1 MNTKEII
8 ESLTGLFSKPH
19 KDGENRKIIYWIDV
33 DRSFLENFDEIN
45 IDGVK
50 KSILKENNYF
60 YTKYLLEEED
70 IDSDFLIYTNEDLDQ
85 VGDNWLIDNQLY
97 STKFYADEVSII
109 LRSFGIPEELRPIVS
124 GYKTFFRSQERENR
138 FRSLNI
144 ERFTEESLEI
154 GMISTLTNQKT
165 SNFEDS
171 LRTILM
177 ESLDDENNKYI
188 EKIRKS
194 FSIDIFWTIIEKY
207 YGYKSS
213 NRTIKG
219 LLIHLMI
226 TTLSHSINADK
237 LSIYNNFIATHGKS
251 NCLIFVDKWMNH
263 KSDYLIYDK
272 YAKTIEKEI
281 NFSKILSSV
290 NIDEFKNAEIFPSID
305 RAIILYITNSIGEKL
320 DDIEE
325 YLKLIRLR
333 KSKHFYEK
341 FKEIYDSLYN
351 LVKMY
356 EFRKIYPS
364 DLPLEK
370 SNIMMESYVNKYY
383 LMDSYYRKFYVSYDN
398 SDGNDLM
405 KKLKSMVEDIYTNWF
420 MVELSHNWTKSLS
433 LDKSDI
439 FEIQGFK
446 KQEDFYT
453 EFIRPKIDNGER
465 VFVIISDALRFDVA
479 AEICDRLDIESLG
492 SSNLGVMVSG
502 LPTITKFG
510 MARLLPH
517 KTIGLKDNGT
527 VEVDGISSG
536 GIEGRNNI
544 LNNLTPE
551 SSAIDYD
558 DIVSLSKNELRD
570 YAKGKKLFYIYHD
583 SIDAIGDKA
592 ASEAYVFGGCEK
604 AIDEISNLVK
614 IIRDRLSGVNIYI
627 TTDHGFIYQREK
639 LEEVDKLSKEK
650 IDFIESKRRY
660 ILTHETKDIDG
671 MLRYSIKDINSEVG
685 NINVYTP
692 NANIRLKT
700 QGAGANFVHG
710 GASLQEVVIPI
721 IEYKNIRYGQSNAKS
736 VEKTKIKL
744 TNTVY
749 KITNSIFTLNFFQTE
764 KVEGKIIS
772 TSVSV
777 YFVDDMDNEISNR
790 ETLLGDKTTDNPQER
805 NLSIRFVLKSM
816 NYDSNKNYYLIIKDS
831 GTGVIYDKIPFVIS
845 LGIISDFDF

>member
-8 ESLTGLFSKPH
+8 ESLTGLFCKPH
-19 KDGENRKIIYWIDV
+19 KDGESRKIIYWIDL
-33 DRSFLENFDEIN
+33 DRSFFESFDEIN
-45 IDGVK
+45 LDGVRK
-50 KSILKENNYF
+50 HILKENNYF

-70 IDSDFLIYTNEDLDQ
+70 IHSNLLIYTNEDLDKIE
-85 VGDNWLIDNQLY
+85 DNWLIDNQLY

-109 LRSFGIPEELRPIVS
+109 LRSFGIPEELRSIVA
-124 GYKTFFRSQERENR
+124 GNKTFFRSQERENR

-188 EKIRKS
+188 EKIRKF
-194 FSIDIFWTIIEKY
+194 FSIDILWAIIEKY
-207 YGYKSS
+207 YGFKSS

-263 KSDYLIYDK
+263 KSDYLVYDK

-320 DDIEE
+320 DDVEE

-333 KSKHFYEK
+333 KSKHFYER
-341 FKEIYDSLYN
+341 FKEIYDALYN

-356 EFRKIYPS
+356 EFRKTYSS
-364 DLPLEK
+364 DIPLEK
-370 SNIMMESYVNKYY
+370 ANLMMESYVNKYY
-383 LMDSYYRKFYVSYDN
+383 LMDSYYRKFYVAYDK

-405 KKLKSMVEDIYTNWF
+405 KKLKSIAEDIYTNWF

-433 LDKSDI
+433 LDKSEI
-439 FEIQGFK
+439 FEVQGFR
-446 KQEDFYT
+446 KQEDFYN
-453 EFIRPKIDNGER
+453 EFIRPKVDNGER

-517 KTIGLKDNGT
+517 KTLGLKDNGI

-536 GIEGRNNI
+536 GIEGRNKI
-544 LNNLTPE
+544 LKKLVPE
-551 SSAIDYD
+551 SSAIDYE

-592 ASEAYVFGGCEK
+592 ASEAYVFDGCEK

-671 MLRYSIKDINSEVG
+671 MLRYSIKDVKSEVG

-772 TSVSV
+772 ASVSV
-777 YFVDDMDNEISNR
+777 YFVDDMDNEISNK

-816 NYDSNKNYYLIIKDS
+816 NYDRSKNYYLIIKDS
-831 GTGVIYDKIPFVIS
+831 GTGVIYDKIAFVIS